1 MRSVCS
7 LQSLTKGA
15 CLQRNALVALAGAL
29 STLVTALLALSS
41 AHRPSGSEDAA
52 CALSGSQIA
61 AIQGVVRTFSNS
73 TCAYN
78 ISLDSI
84 LDMEV

>member
-1 MRSVCS
+1 MRSVCIS
-7 LQSLTKGA
+7 CVSQKTGW
-15 CLQRNALVALAGAL
+15 LQRNALVALTGAL

-52 CALSGSQIA
+52 CTLSDSQIA

>member
-1 MRSVCS
+1 MRSVCIS
-7 LQSLTKGA
+7 CVSQKTGW
-15 CLQRNALVALAGAL
+15 LQRNALVALTGAL

-52 CALSGSQIA
+52 CALSDSQIA